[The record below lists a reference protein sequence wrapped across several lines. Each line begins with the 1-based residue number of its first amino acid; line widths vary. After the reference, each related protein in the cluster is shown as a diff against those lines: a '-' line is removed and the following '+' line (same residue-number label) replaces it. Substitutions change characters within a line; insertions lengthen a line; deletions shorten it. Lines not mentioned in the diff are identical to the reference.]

1 MQQGGCLRPG
11 PLPTAHL
18 PFGPAWAS
26 ISVRTPHSS
35 SIWRTGSAKASRAR
49 WAPATGP
56 CIRPRACDPPAP
68 SQTVRASRMPARKVL
83 TAGFDPGPDMSRVVH
98 HFVVTTVGKT
108 PDVGAGDLHA
118 AEHRIDSL
126 SHGGA
131 MRSARL
137 SWGWACKPGVAVAS
151 NELRLGCRWTLLRG
165 ARVTFSLC
173 DSARCAQLPEIPG
186 R

>member
-1 MQQGGCLRPG
+1 MRP
-11 PLPTAHL
+11 P
-18 PFGPAWAS
+18 S
-26 ISVRTPHSS
+26 ISDITTCSAQSTAKYFTSKHHSTSCANTTTCDGPTHRRAVKHAAGRLFAPGTAAHGPPALWSRLGVHLRAHSS

-137 SWGWACKPGVAVAS
+137 SWG
-151 NELRLGCRWTLLRG
+151 
-165 ARVTFSLC
+165 
-173 DSARCAQLPEIPG
+173 
-186 R
+186 